1 MKKQMNSKLLPFFI
15 VVVVISSCANDNAIK
30 QNNQPNNDTVAT
42 RTLDEKNK
50 PLLEENDCVF
60 DTNSYKFTTD
70 ALKRYNKHIQFVWD
84 SKQKSATTRLNNNDT
99 LQLSIGG
106 CNHFGYAATLYS
118 SIHFDN
124 TKELIKKAQWLA
136 KTFFDNGFDTKY
148 DECIR
153 NGQFEPSYNYDTINM
168 KSFDIQDQD
177 TSITNMVYNGF
188 SFYRAG
194 NRTKIVISGYIN

>member
-1 MKKQMNSKLLPFFI
+1 MNSKLLPFFI
-15 VVVVISSCANDNAIK
+15 VVAVISSCANDNAIK
-30 QNNQPNNDTVAT
+30 KNSQPNNDTVAT

-84 SKQKSATTRLNNNDT
+84 SKQKSARTRLNNNDT

-153 NGQFEPSYNYDTINM
+153 NGQFEPNNNYDTINM

-177 TSITNMVYNGF
+177 TSITNMIYNGF